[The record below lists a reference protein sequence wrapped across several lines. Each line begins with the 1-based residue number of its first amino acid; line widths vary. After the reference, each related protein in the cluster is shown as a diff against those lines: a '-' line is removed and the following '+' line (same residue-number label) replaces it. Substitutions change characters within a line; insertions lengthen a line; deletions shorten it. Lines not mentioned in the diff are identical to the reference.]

1 MDRICNE
8 ALLRKVTTPR
18 AAAAH
23 IKNGMTVG
31 FSGFTVIGYPKVLP
45 AELARRAE
53 EGEEL
58 GITVITGG
66 NVGDQLDGVL
76 ARSGVMKR
84 RYGFQGNRDLRALAN
99 ADRIQYVD
107 THVSHGPYLIK
118 NGYLGKID
126 VAVIEVAAIRADG
139 SLVLPFSVGIDD
151 TLVKYA
157 DKLILEV
164 NEAIPLEVEGMHDIL
179 TLERA
184 PHTQAIEIFKPDDR
198 VGSPY
203 LPCDPDKV
211 AAVILTN
218 CEDTNQDLPAP
229 TPDMEAIASH
239 IVKFLQSEVAAGRLP
254 NPLPPMQ
261 SGVGGVANAVLSAL
275 ARSVPYETIAEKLH
289 AQKGYKVGVI
299 STVNIDHATPAAF
312 YAHQKTRK
320 NYYQIGVELANSG
333 FEYFAGGE
341 FQKVN
346 GDGTGPDNHTVAA
359 NAGYNVVTTQA
370 GAAALT
376 AGAGKTLI
384 IAENLGDGKAMNYAM
399 DAANGEWQLT
409 DYVKKGI
416 ELLNNKKGFFLMTES
431 GKIDWACHANDAA
444 ASIHDVLEMSNAVQ
458 AAVDFYNAHPNE
470 TLILVT
476 ADHETGGMAIGYK
489 TTNYDTFLTNL
500 AHQKMSYAKF
510 DSTYVQ
516 GYIANKTPFETA
528 MQDVKN
534 VFGLTLPTDP
544 AAASA
549 GKLLLTDYEAENLRK
564 AYERTLQV
572 GSSSQSKMSQQ
583 DYELYGTYIPFSM
596 AVCHTINHKSGMDHT
611 TYAHTGAMVNVYA
624 MGVGAEKFGGVYDN
638 TEIYH
643 KLAELTKVQ

>member
-1 MDRICNE
+1 MKNAKISRRSFLKAGAVASAVGMLSAAPVAVHAAETDASAAADEENGLLDVFKKPKYVFLFIGDGMGTAQIQSARFYKGTVDNNGAVTE
-8 ALLRKVTTPR
+8 ADLSFTSFPQVGSVTTYDSTSFCPDS
-18 AAAAH
+18 ASTATSIA
-23 IKNGMTVG
+23 
-31 FSGFTVIGYPKVLP
+31 
-45 AELARRAE
+45 
-53 EGEEL
+53 
-58 GITVITGG
+58 TGHKTE
-66 NVGDQLDGVL
+66 
-76 ARSGVMKR
+76 SGVINMCPWT
-84 RYGFQGNRDLRALAN
+84 RD
-99 ADRIQYVD
+99 
-107 THVSHGPYLIK
+107 
-118 NGYLGKID
+118 
-126 VAVIEVAAIRADG
+126 
-139 SLVLPFSVGIDD
+139 
-151 TLVKYA
+151 
-157 DKLILEV
+157 
-164 NEAIPLEVEGMHDIL
+164 
-179 TLERA
+179 
-184 PHTQAIEIFKPDDR
+184 
-198 VGSPY
+198 
-203 LPCDPDKV
+203 
-211 AAVILTN
+211 
-218 CEDTNQDLPAP
+218 
-229 TPDMEAIASH
+229 
-239 IVKFLQSEVAAGRLP
+239 
-254 NPLPPMQ
+254 
-261 SGVGGVANAVLSAL
+261 
-275 ARSVPYETIAEKLH
+275 VPYETIAEKLH
-289 AQKGYKVGVI
+289 AQNGYKVGVI

-376 AGAGKTLI
+376 AGVGKTLIIAENLGDGTGPDNHTVAANAGYNVVTTQAGAAALTAGVGKTLI

-458 AAVDFYNAHPNE
+458 AAVEFQQKHPND

-500 AHQKMSYAKF
+500 THQKMSYAKF
-510 DSTYVQ
+510 DSTYIK
-516 GYIANKTPFETA
+516 GYIANKTPFEAA
-528 MQDVKN
+528 MADVKAN
-534 VFGLTLPTDP
+534 FGLTLPTDP
-544 AAASA
+544 DAAKA
-549 GKLLLTDYEAENLRK
+549 GKLLLTDYEVENLRK